1 MGRFSIPVIVGST
14 RRERQTPKAARYVH
28 RCLSDRDGVDSELL
42 DLLEYDFPMM
52 EERLR
57 QRDDPPRG
65 LTDFSKHISEA
76 DGLIIVS
83 PEYNSGY
90 PGVLKNALDYLLP
103 EYRRKPVGIVTVSA
117 GSLGGTSCLAQ
128 LRQVVLSLGAVPLPA
143 KLPVTQVRSSFEEDG
158 TPIDPAYEKRATRF
172 IDELL
177 WFTEALSARRA
188 LDET

>member
-1 MGRFSIPVIVGST
+1 MGRFRIPVIVGST
-14 RRERQTPKAARYVH
+14 RRERRTPRAALFIQ
-28 RCLSDRDGVDSELL
+28 RCLNDRANIESDLL
-42 DLLEYDFPMM
+42 DLLEYDFPIM

-57 QRDDPPRG
+57 HREDPPVG
-65 LTDFSKHISEA
+65 LTHFSQQIDDA
-76 DGLIIVS
+76 DALVIVS

-117 GSLGGTSCLAQ
+117 GSMGGMSCLAQ
-128 LRQVVLSLGAVPLPA
+128 LRQVVLALGAVPLPA
-143 KLPVTQVRSSFEEDG
+143 RLPITQAGSAFDDHGEPTDL
-158 TPIDPAYEKRATRF
+158 AYEKRAGKF

-188 LDET
+188 LDRS